1 MMSRWGGAV
10 LLIGSIIP
18 NPLFDIIGLLAGSVR
33 YPVRKFLPIVSAGKA
48 IKSSGIAYGC
58 FYGVGI
64 VEWIVNAA

>member
-33 YPVRKFLPIVSAGKA
+33 YPVRKFLPIVFAGKA
-48 IKSSGIAYGC
+48 KKSSGIAYGC